1 MATAQSQIA
10 HALLIQFEFIH
21 HKPVMMPEF
30 HDDWDEL
37 AIVRARE
44 KAAKMLGTN
53 GADGISNIEG
63 KVARVAASKLGN
75 ERVSNSTSAL
85 STMPCSS
92 SAQVPVVTARVDR
105 FITEHGKGPY
115 PDME

>member
-1 MATAQSQIA
+1 
-10 HALLIQFEFIH
+10 
-21 HKPVMMPEF
+21 MMPEF

-44 KAAKMLGTN
+44 KAEKMLGAN
-53 GADGISNIEG
+53 GAHGISNIEEG
-63 KVARVAASKLGN
+63 KVARVAASELGN

-92 SAQVPVVTARVDR
+92 LARYRCRLSRRGSTASSVKVAKALTRIWSDWVSGVLG
-105 FITEHGKGPY
+105 E
-115 PDME
+115 